1 MSCAEQRK
9 IEIDVVISWVKEE
22 IERLSIDN
30 RERRSGQELKAWP
43 CGTGKCGLLRWKSV
57 GRNNGASETAQGAV
71 DCVESLL
78 RLQVRSLFLPG
89 SFQNAPNRTETC
101 RAANQCQIACP

>member
-1 MSCAEQRK
+1 MALRDREMRFVAL
-9 IEIDVVISWVKEE
+9 EERGKEY
-22 IERLSIDN
+22 
-30 RERRSGQELKAWP
+30 
-43 CGTGKCGLLRWKSV
+43 
-57 GRNNGASETAQGAV
+57 GASETAQGAV

-101 RAANQCQIACP
+101 RAANQCQIACA